1 MRYPEF
7 LKEGDTIGVTAM
19 SAGVG
24 YCLDDYKKSINNIE
38 KYGFKVCETR
48 NVRVAD
54 KVSSSG
60 EERAIELDRLVNDKD
75 ISLVMCA
82 CGGDFAIEMMPH
94 IIDKSIEENIK
105 WYAGASDPTSFLY
118 YVTTKFDIATLYG
131 FNAGSFDQNILHK
144 SQMNF
149 LDIIKGNIPIQHS
162 YDLYEKDKNLRE
174 DSYAL
179 TEVVKW
185 ESLNGNCQ
193 FRGRLIGGCID
204 VLRDIIGTKYDY
216 TKEFLERYNSDG
228 IVWYFDNFSLGCEDF
243 YRCLFQMKNNGWFN
257 NTNGVIVGRVMY
269 PSGFYNDFS
278 YQVALKKIFGDIPII
293 FNADVGHVCPKM
305 TMINGAIIEV
315 MVDSD
320 KGNIN
325 FKLD

>member
-1 MRYPEF
+1 MKYPEF

-24 YCLDDYKKSINNIE
+24 YSLDDYKKSLNNIE
-38 KYGFKVCETR
+38 KFGFKVCETKS
-48 NVRVAD
+48 VRVAD
-54 KVSSSG
+54 KVSTSG
-60 EERAIELDRLVNDKD
+60 VERAKELDRLVNDPD
-75 ISLVMCA
+75 ISMIMCA

-105 WYAGASDPTSFLY
+105 WYAGSSDPTSFLY

-144 SQMNF
+144 SQINF

-162 YDLYEKDKNLRE
+162 YDLYEKDKNLRV

-179 TEVVKW
+179 TETVNW

-193 FRGRLIGGCID
+193 FKGRLIGGCID
-204 VLRDIIGTKYDY
+204 VLRDIIGTNYDY
-216 TKEFLERYNSDG
+216 TKEFIERYNKEG

-257 NTNGVIVGRVMY
+257 NVNGVIVGRVMY
-269 PSGFYNDFS
+269 PNGFYDDFT
-278 YQVALKKIFGDIPII
+278 YQDALKKIFGDIPII
-293 FNADVGHVCPKM
+293 FNADIGHVCPKM

-315 MVDSD
+315 ICDD
-320 KGNIN
+320 GKGNIK
-325 FKLD
+325 FRLD

>member
-24 YCLDDYKKSINNIE
+24 YHLDDYKKSINNLE

-162 YDLYEKDKNLRE
+162 YDLYEKDKSLRE

>member
-1 MRYPEF
+1 MKYPEF

-24 YCLDDYKKSINNIE
+24 YSLDDYKKSLNNIE
-38 KYGFKVCETR
+38 KFGFKVCETKS
-48 NVRVAD
+48 VRVAD
-54 KVSSSG
+54 KVSTSG
-60 EERAIELDRLVNDKD
+60 VERAKELDRLVNDPD
-75 ISLVMCA
+75 ISMIMCA

-94 IIDKSIEENIK
+94 VIDKSIEENIK
-105 WYAGASDPTSFLY
+105 WYCGASDPTSFLY

-144 SQMNF
+144 SQINF

-162 YDLYEKDKNLRE
+162 YDLYEKDKSLRE
-174 DSYAL
+174 DGYAL
-179 TEVVKW
+179 TETVNW

-193 FRGRLIGGCID
+193 FKGRLIGGCID
-204 VLRDIIGTKYDY
+204 VLRDIIGTNYDY
-216 TKEFLERYNSDG
+216 TKEFIERYNKEG

-257 NTNGVIVGRVMY
+257 NVNGVIVGRVMY
-269 PSGFYNDFS
+269 PSGFYDDFT
-278 YQVALKKIFGDIPII
+278 YQDALKKIFGDIPII
-293 FNADVGHVCPKM
+293 FNADIGHVCPKM

-315 MVDSD
+315 ICDD
-320 KGNIN
+320 GKGNIK
-325 FKLD
+325 FRLD

>member
-7 LKEGDTIGVTAM
+7 LKDGDTIGVTAM

-38 KYGFKVCETR
+38 KFGFKVCETR
-48 NVRVAD
+48 NVRVCD
-54 KVSSSG
+54 KVSASG
-60 EERAIELDRLVNDKD
+60 EERALELDRLVNDND

-82 CGGDFAIEMMPH
+82 CGGDFAIEMMPYV
-94 IIDKSIEENIK
+94 IDKSIEENIK

-118 YVTTKFDIATLYG
+118 YVTTKFDISTLYG
-131 FNAGSFDQNILHK
+131 FNAGSFDQDILHK
-144 SQMNF
+144 SQINF
-149 LDIIKGNIPIQHS
+149 FDIIKGEIPVQHS
-162 YDLYEKDKNLRE
+162 YELYEKDKSLRKG
-174 DSYAL
+174 SYAL

-216 TKEFLERYNSDG
+216 TKEFLERYSNEG

-243 YRCLFQMKNNGWFN
+243 YRCLFQMKNNGWFDN
-257 NTNGVIVGRVMY
+257 VNGVIVGRVMY
-269 PSGFYNDFS
+269 PSGFYEDFT

-315 MVDSD
+315 MVNDCE
-320 KGNIN
+320 GNIR
-325 FKLD
+325 FRLD

>member
-7 LKEGDTIGVTAM
+7 LKEGDTIGVTAL

-24 YCLDDYKKSINNIE
+24 YCLDDYKKSINNLE

-162 YDLYEKDKNLRE
+162 YDLYEKDKSLRE

>member
-7 LKEGDTIGVTAM
+7 LKDGDTIGVTAM

-24 YCLDDYKKSINNIE
+24 YNLDDYKKSINNIE

-118 YVTTKFDIATLYG
+118 
-131 FNAGSFDQNILHK
+131 
-144 SQMNF
+144 
-149 LDIIKGNIPIQHS
+149 
-162 YDLYEKDKNLRE
+162 
-174 DSYAL
+174 
-179 TEVVKW
+179 
-185 ESLNGNCQ
+185 
-193 FRGRLIGGCID
+193 
-204 VLRDIIGTKYDY
+204 
-216 TKEFLERYNSDG
+216 
-228 IVWYFDNFSLGCEDF
+228 
-243 YRCLFQMKNNGWFN
+243 
-257 NTNGVIVGRVMY
+257 
-269 PSGFYNDFS
+269 
-278 YQVALKKIFGDIPII
+278 
-293 FNADVGHVCPKM
+293 
-305 TMINGAIIEV
+305 
-315 MVDSD
+315 
-320 KGNIN
+320 
-325 FKLD
+325 